1 MKLVQTECM
10 TWFALIWFVGGY
22 GWKNK
27 NKFSLCTTLSLHFA
41 DAKLSCTSAIKIK
54 IHRLFILYCIRF
66 ALTLHLL

>member
-27 NKFSLCTTLSLHFA
+27 NKFFSLYYTQ
-41 DAKLSCTSAIKIK
+41 
-54 IHRLFILYCIRF
+54 F

>member
-27 NKFSLCTTLSLHFA
+27 NKFFSLYYTQ
-41 DAKLSCTSAIKIK
+41 
-54 IHRLFILYCIRF
+54 F
-66 ALTLHLL
+66 ALTLFHEVRLHLSNKIKT